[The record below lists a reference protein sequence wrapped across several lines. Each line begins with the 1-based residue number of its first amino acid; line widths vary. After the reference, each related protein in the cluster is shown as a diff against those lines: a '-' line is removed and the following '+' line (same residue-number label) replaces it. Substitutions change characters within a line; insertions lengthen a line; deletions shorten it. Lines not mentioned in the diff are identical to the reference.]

1 MKISKVTLAAVLAV
15 AVGCGQRTAATYTGS
30 SGSLALSRDDAFL
43 YAVDSDNDLLV
54 VLETETDSV
63 VAKVTV
69 GRAPERVAV
78 GPDDTLYVSNRGNR
92 SISVIRRGVWSEHA
106 RIPVGVEPVGLAVS
120 ADNRRLYVVNS
131 TSLTNSEVG
140 TLTAI
145 DTQTLQ
151 PVWDVDVGQEPRGI
165 SLLDGERAVISLYK
179 RGDLVTVDLTN
190 GAILQRG
197 TGLHSKL
204 DSNAP
209 NPDGEFF
216 GGGSSFF
223 SPRRQHPR
231 GFSDVVLA
239 PAGDRLFGTMQFN
252 REDPV
257 DGDTGGTSYGDEGGG
272 GEGDPCDRG
281 SVANPALV
289 AFEVGHSRFS
299 SDLDDECQN
308 DNDDDDDH
316 GGGEPGF
323 DAGTPGEEF
332 DAGTP
337 GEEFDAGTPGE
348 ELDAGTPGE
357 ELDAGTPGEEL
368 DAGSGQEPGGPDAGS
383 GGGGGGGGHDD
394 DDDGHDDDD
403 DDDGHDDDDDGHD
416 DDDDGKDNDDDD
428 DHPRTVLRSP
438 IPSTPVQGPV
448 AAAVDPTGSWV
459 YVVNHAT
466 GNVAVMPAYRKNG
479 QDLDP
484 MGQSSI
490 REVVMVGKGPNG
502 IALTRD
508 GKKAYVYN
516 SFDHT
521 VSRLT
526 RSASGH
532 VEESLTVKVAEDV
545 LPPDVVMGRKLF
557 FDAMDSRM
565 TSAGT
570 GIACGTCHLE
580 GRDDGH
586 RWSLTGGVRETPSL
600 AGRKMIPTAP
610 YHYDGEFSDIQSF
623 LHDTVEMR
631 MGGSGVSD
639 LVAAQV
645 LQFIDAQPAA
655 DNPHRGP
662 VLSDA
667 AQRGAELFDTQGCSQ
682 CHSGELF
689 TDNTFADVGTLRLEG
704 ENPDLPSRLPN
715 GFNVPSL
722 LGVGRT
728 APYLHDG
735 SAKTLRHRLERDLG
749 TTRHGDLVGVTPAQ
763 LDDLVVYLKT
773 L

>member
-78 GPDDTLYVSNRGNR
+78 GPDDTIYVSNRGNR
-92 SISVIRRGVWSEHA
+92 SVSVIRRGVWSEHA

-179 RGDLVTVDLTN
+179 RGDLMTVDLTN

-197 TGLHSKL
+197 TGLHRKL
-204 DSNAP
+204 DSNALR
-209 NPDGEFF
+209 PDGEFF
-216 GGGSSFF
+216 GGSASFF

-257 DGDTGGTSYGDEGGG
+257 DGDSGGTSYGDEGGG

-289 AFEVGHSRFS
+289 AFEVGLSRFS
-299 SDLDDECQN
+299 SDLDDECQE
-308 DNDDDDDH
+308 DNDDDDDQPP
-316 GGGEPGF
+316 GGGEPAF
-323 DAGTPGEEF
+323 DAGTPVEES
-332 DAGTP
+332 
-337 GEEFDAGTPGE
+337 
-348 ELDAGTPGE
+348 
-357 ELDAGTPGEEL
+357 
-368 DAGSGQEPGGPDAGS
+368 DAGSGGESDAGSGTEPGEPDAGS
-383 GGGGGGGGHDD
+383 GGGGGGGHDD

-403 DDDGHDDDDDGHD
+403 DGHDDDDDGR
-416 DDDDGKDNDDDD
+416 DNDDDD

-466 GNVAVMPAYRKNG
+466 GNVAVMPAYRKSG
-479 QDLDP
+479 PDLDP

-526 RSASGH
+526 RGASGH

-610 YHYDGEFSDIQSF
+610 YHYDGEFSNIQSF
-623 LHDTVEMR
+623 LHDTVQMR

-662 VLSDA
+662 ILSDA
-667 AQRGAELFDTQGCSQ
+667 ALRGAELFETQGCSQ

-715 GFNVPSL
+715 GFNIPSL
-722 LGVGRT
+722 LGVART

-735 SAKTLRHRLERDLG
+735 SARTLRHRLERDVG

-763 LDDLVVYLKT
+763 LDDLVAYLKT